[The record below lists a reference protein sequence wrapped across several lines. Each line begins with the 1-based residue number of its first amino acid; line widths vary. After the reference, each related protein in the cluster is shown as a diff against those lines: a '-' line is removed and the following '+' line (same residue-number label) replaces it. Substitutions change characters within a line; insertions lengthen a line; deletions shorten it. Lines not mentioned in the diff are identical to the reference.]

1 MRALIASLGFA
12 AALVADAC
20 AVGPSTRLEPAPAGS
35 VTVTDSL
42 ATPRTRRFLD
52 SIDIVREATPVR
64 LDAARRALGIPD
76 STAPSPDANVAPLA
90 SDTSRD
96 ALWSVVFRDPQLRA
110 LINEATSNNRG
121 LRYARSVVR
130 QSRAL
135 VTTSRG
141 PLFPQLSATAY
152 RSTTKAVLGP
162 LGFSY
167 NAVNVTGDVS
177 WSLDVWGATRRQI
190 EATQFDLRRSEEEVR
205 DSTLSIAS
213 SVAIGYLNVILLDA
227 DMAVSE
233 QTLMA
238 WQKTLSVVRARF
250 ARGVISE
257 LDVRQFEADLGQP
270 AANIAEFARQRTLV
284 ENRLSQL
291 LGRPPGTIARGWTL
305 LDAVKC
311 LTVPDSVP
319 GALIARR
326 PDVVASHRSLQ
337 AALAQVGVT
346 VANRLPSVNLT
357 SSYGTQRPTYRG
369 LFARPGEL
377 YSAGLVVSVPL
388 FTGGQLAG
396 RENAARA
403 QADQAEAVYEQ
414 TVLIALGQASNAL
427 AGVHSYRDQ
436 AAAQAT
442 QVQALERALEIAQRR
457 YLAGVQSSLDLLSA
471 QRNLYAAQLAL
482 AQARAQFLEST
493 IQLYEAVGG
502 TWTGTSH

>member
-1 MRALIASLGFA
+1 MRAPVPPLGLA
-12 AALVADAC
+12 TGLLAGAC
-20 AVGPSTRLEPAPAGS
+20 AVGPSTRLAPVPAAA

-42 ATPRTRRFLD
+42 ATPGTRRFLD
-52 SIDIVREATPVR
+52 SIDMVREAAPVR
-64 LDAARRALGIPD
+64 LDAARRALGISD
-76 STAPSPDANVAPLA
+76 STAPLPDPKAAPLA
-90 SDTSRD
+90 PDTSRD
-96 ALWSVVFRDPQLRA
+96 ALWSAVFRDPHLLA
-110 LINEATSNNRG
+110 LINEATTNNRG

-141 PLFPQLSATAY
+141 PLLPQLSATAY
-152 RSTTKAVLGP
+152 RSTNKAVFGP
-162 LGFSY
+162 LDFSY

-213 SVAIGYLNVILLDA
+213 SVATQYLQLLLLDA
-227 DMAVSE
+227 DMAVTN
-233 QTLMA
+233 QTLAA
-238 WQKTLSVVRARF
+238 WRRTYDVVRARF

-284 ENRLSQL
+284 ENQLSQL

-326 PDVVASHRSLQ
+326 PDVIASQRGFQ

-346 VANRLPSVNLT
+346 VANRLPSLSLT

-377 YSAGLVVSVPL
+377 YSAELVVSVPL

-396 RENAARA
+396 RESAARA
-403 QADQAEAVYEQ
+403 QADQAEALYEQ

-457 YLAGVQSSLDLLSA
+457 YLAGIQSSLDLLSA

-482 AQARAQFLEST
+482 AQARAQFLAST
-493 IQLYEAVGG
+493 IELYEAVGG
-502 TWTGTSH
+502 TWTGTSR